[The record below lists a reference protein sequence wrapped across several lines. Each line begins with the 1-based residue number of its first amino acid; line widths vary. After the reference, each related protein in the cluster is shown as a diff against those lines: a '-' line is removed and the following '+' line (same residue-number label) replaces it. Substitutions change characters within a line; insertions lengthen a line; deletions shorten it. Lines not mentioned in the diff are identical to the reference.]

1 MFLRV
6 EREIFS
12 ISYFSSILRIPSV
25 LEHFA
30 YSSLVAANKQTICTS
45 FYLFRLLSVNTSP
58 PQAELHSTYD
68 MTL

>member
-1 MFLRV
+1 M
-6 EREIFS
+6 EN
-12 ISYFSSILRIPSV
+12 
-25 LEHFA
+25 FA

-58 PQAELHSTYD
+58 PQAEPHSTYD